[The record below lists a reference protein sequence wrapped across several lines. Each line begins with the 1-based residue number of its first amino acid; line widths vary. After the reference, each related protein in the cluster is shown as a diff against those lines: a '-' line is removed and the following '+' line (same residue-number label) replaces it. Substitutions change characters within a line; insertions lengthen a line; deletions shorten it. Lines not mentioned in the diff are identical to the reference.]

1 MLNAARAQ
9 GMPTM
14 VIAMMIEAMT
24 QPTAIHRPPN
34 RIQATLSRNDRGDIA
49 CSLSAGLAHTRQKV
63 GTAAGEDNMRAF
75 GTQADFLRP
84 GPA

>member
-34 RIQATLSRNDRGDIA
+34 TIQATLSSNDRGDIA

-63 GTAAGEDNMRAF
+63 GTAAGEDNMRALEPRWIF
-75 GTQADFLRP
+75 SAP